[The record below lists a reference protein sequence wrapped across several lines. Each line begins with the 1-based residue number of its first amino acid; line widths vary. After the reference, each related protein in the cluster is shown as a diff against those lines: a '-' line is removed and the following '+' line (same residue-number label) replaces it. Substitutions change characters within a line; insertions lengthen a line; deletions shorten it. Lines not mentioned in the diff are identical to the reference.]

1 MSGLQLKNISNM
13 IKEFDQLKYLNL
25 SGNSLTKIP
34 DTVTGI
40 STLETLLLNDNNL
53 ESLPFEIGTTHE
65 RY

>member
-1 MSGLQLKNISNM
+1 M